1 MKEPFNFKLFGL
13 NLMLL
18 FLVCL
23 PRFNGNQILV
33 QQEPYDAKYFK
44 AYVEYFRG
52 EAPSAPIR
60 PASNWRFLVP
70 LIASTL
76 PFSPATSINLINLIL
91 IMGSL
96 LFFYLTLEKIGV
108 VEKNRWI
115 AISLFIF
122 SFPTF
127 YYSCISYVDPG
138 SIFFLSLGIFLWF
151 KQKYLLFIISI
162 MVGLMAKETIALIF
176 PFALT
181 HALLNK
187 NNKQVLLLV
196 GALLLYWLEYKI
208 IRDFAPISLGETR
221 DKFWSLN
228 LNAAKVNLNRM
239 HTWLSFI
246 LSFGLIGILFLYK
259 LIFAGKNLTK
269 NKTSMAAL
277 AGFVGILGL
286 YAYSYISTIADGR
299 IIWHGYF
306 FMLLLIF
313 DPNLEKQKINGE

>member
-1 MKEPFNFKLFGL
+1 MKESFNFKLLGL

-18 FLVCL
+18 ILVCL

-33 QQEPYDAKYFK
+33 QQEPYDAKYFN

-52 EAPSAPIR
+52 ELPSAPIR

-70 LIASTL
+70 LIASAL
-76 PFSPATSINLINLIL
+76 PFSPATSLNLINLIL

-96 LFFYLTLEKIGV
+96 LFFYLTLENIGV
-108 VEKNRWI
+108 KENKRWQ

-151 KQKYLLFIISI
+151 KQKYFLFIVSLIA
-162 MVGLMAKETIALIF
+162 GLMAKETIALIF
-176 PFALT
+176 PFVLA

-187 NNKQVLLLV
+187 NYKQILLLV
-196 GALLLYWLEYKI
+196 GALILYWLEYKI
-208 IRDFAPISLGETR
+208 IRDFAPLSLGETR
-221 DKFWSLN
+221 DKFWSFN
-228 LNAAKVNLNRM
+228 LNAAKVNLYRM
-239 HTWLSFI
+239 HTWFSLI
-246 LSFGLIGILFLYK
+246 LSFGLIGILFIYK
-259 LIFAGKNLTK
+259 LFLAKKNLAKTK
-269 NKTSMAAL
+269 TGMAAL
-277 AGFVGILGL
+277 AGFAGVLGL

-313 DPNLEKQKINGE
+313 DPNIEKQKINGE